1 MADLSVPHNMIAH
14 LPSNGLIGIT
24 WGGASLAIVFI
35 SARLVVRVKYMKRL
49 LADDYFMLFALVLL
63 VANAILHTLQTPH
76 LYYLGLHPTGADI
89 EYHVLHY
96 LCYEFAISGI
106 FWTILWSVKG
116 SFLALFWMVSDGL
129 PVYRRAWWA
138 VVVFACLAYLGCWVV
153 LVYTCHPPSS
163 YFKYG
168 PGQCGKPI
176 DFKGFTI
183 AISYSTS
190 VDIVTD
196 LLVMSLPLRIIWVAK
211 INVKQKVGLAL
222 VFLIGFSIIAAAIVR
237 AVEISGTSTFSDP
250 GALAVWVVVGS
261 LPPFRAIISPPMSA
275 VRSPYGSSGV
285 RPNSYDRNNSAHGKG
300 PSIPVGWGDSPPA
313 HSYKIYHK
321 QDDGIR
327 SQDVQSTED
336 HSAWPLDR
344 VYPTLSR
351 EILARKIK
359 VEQDFVS
366 FSLRG
371 PGGD

>member
-1 MADLSVPHNMIAH
+1 MTDLSVPHNMIAH

-35 SARLVVRVKYMKRL
+35 CARLVVRVKYMKRL

-76 LYYLGLHPTGADI
+76 LYYLGLHPTGAEI

-168 PGQCGKPI
+168 PGMTLLSNTSNFILMLARSMWKANRFQRVYHCHLIQHICGH
-176 DFKGFTI
+176 
-183 AISYSTS
+183 SN
-190 VDIVTD
+190 
-196 LLVMSLPLRIIWVAK
+196 R
-211 INVKQKVGLAL
+211 
-222 VFLIGFSIIAAAIVR
+222 
-237 AVEISGTSTFSDP
+237 
-250 GALAVWVVVGS
+250 
-261 LPPFRAIISPPMSA
+261 PFR
-275 VRSPYGSSGV
+275 Y
-285 RPNSYDRNNSAHGKG
+285 
-300 PSIPVGWGDSPPA
+300 
-313 HSYKIYHK
+313 
-321 QDDGIR
+321 
-327 SQDVQSTED
+327 
-336 HSAWPLDR
+336 
-344 VYPTLSR
+344 
-351 EILARKIK
+351 
-359 VEQDFVS
+359 
-366 FSLRG
+366 
-371 PGGD
+371 